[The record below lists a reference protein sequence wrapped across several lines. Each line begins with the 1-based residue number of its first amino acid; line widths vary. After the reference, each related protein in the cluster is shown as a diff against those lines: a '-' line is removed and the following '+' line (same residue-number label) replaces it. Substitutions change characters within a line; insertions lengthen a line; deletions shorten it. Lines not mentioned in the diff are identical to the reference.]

1 MDDTQVAFLPPDL
14 AAEAQTLRRELEER
28 HRRLM
33 QDRLYSQGLP
43 PVILGDTLLSLIIMA
58 ASPVDSARLGNR
70 EEKSQ
75 NFFLCY
81 CSVNKCNFDYSC

>member
-1 MDDTQVAFLPPDL
+1 MDDSQVAFLPPDL

-43 PVILGDTLLSLIIMA
+43 PVILGDTLLSLIKMA
-58 ASPVDSARLGNR
+58 VSPSGYCQTWKQRGEITKL
-70 EEKSQ
+70 
-75 NFFLCY
+75 FLMLLF
-81 CSVNKCNFDYSC
+81 SEQM